1 MTILG
6 LLAEKVEKNISI
18 LHTFSEDKKSFILL
32 FPSCGDARR
41 LTLLDGEPLVP
52 SFNFSKVI
60 LHTFRV
66 KRY

>member
-6 LLAEKVEKNISI
+6 PLAEKVEKKYFN
-18 LHTFSEDKKSFILL
+18 LTYFSEDKKVFHFIIP
-32 FPSCGDARR
+32 FMCDARR